1 MLATQNVN
9 VTIARDTSIRSGTD
23 RVKHLAMVAALNPV
37 QPGSSISHWDT
48 AGIPNQLMEPSI
60 SADLTASVRPPE
72 DLTSSQMTDIGW
84 FSDGDGVPDGKDNC
98 IGSDLRPTV
107 VIGTCNSKAGNDLQA
122 NRCTVADDV
131 DQCAVDFANR
141 PLHYLAC
148 VAHKTDDLRVKR
160 VITGKEQAGIIVCT
174 ILNGL
179 RH

>member
-60 SADLTASVRPPE
+60 NADLTASVRPPE

-98 IGSDLRPTV
+98 IGSDLLPTV
-107 VIGTCNSKAGNDLQA
+107 VIGTCKLEGWQRSPGQRLHGRRRRRSVRGRLRQQA
-122 NRCTVADDV
+122 A
-131 DQCAVDFANR
+131 AL
-141 PLHYLAC
+141 P
-148 VAHKTDDLRVKR
+148 RVR
-160 VITGKEQAGIIVCT
+160 GAQD
-174 ILNGL
+174 
-179 RH
+179 R